1 MPNRAEG
8 PTSTT
13 FALNITKE
21 ARKLPGTE
29 MEELN
34 RTITDLERK
43 YSALN
48 WRDQLETKEE
58 DSLRQ
63 IQKQLTEARAKR
75 ALILDEMKQS

>member
-1 MPNRAEG
+1 
-8 PTSTT
+8 
-13 FALNITKE
+13 
-21 ARKLPGTE
+21 